1 LGAAVPSSL
10 FRTFLL
16 CRCYP
21 ATVVVDLLEYDVS
34 NAAGRWFSL
43 GQKNRKEGG
52 LTMRILIICA
62 IVLTGTVALGGCFHH
77 EKAVATQPLKLG

>member
-1 LGAAVPSSL
+1 MSP
-10 FRTFLL
+10 LL
-16 CRCYP
+16 PGGGLNC
-21 ATVVVDLLEYDVS
+21 
-34 NAAGRWFSL
+34 N
-43 GQKNRKEGG
+43 QKNRKQGG